1 MRHFSQLV
9 LATSCALG
17 LLLGGCGGNR
27 EAKSARLAPP
37 TLTTIGVNAYIWR
50 AALETVGFMP
60 LMQTDAASGV
70 ILSDWYVNPAI
81 PGERVKVSVFVLDQ
95 DLRADAVK
103 VSAQRQEA
111 RAGAWVDVT
120 VRAGTVQKLEETILT
135 RARQIRQSTIRQ

>member
-1 MRHFSQLV
+1 MRHFSRLV
-9 LATSCALG
+9 LVTSCALG
-17 LLLGGCGGNR
+17 LVLGGCGGSR
-27 EAKSARLAPP
+27 ETKSARLAPP

-60 LMQTDAASGV
+60 LMQTDAATGV

-111 RAGAWVDVT
+111 RAGAWTDVA

-135 RARQIRQSTIRQ
+135 RARQIRQSTVR